1 MSTFEN
7 KRVLTEWEPF
17 KAKSA
22 LRTAQL
28 RRSFRH
34 DSIMKLPLASLCALC
49 LLSVAPPLH
58 AQGAQAAQPASTPVP
73 AVLSLSHA
81 TGALSFALPGEPARR
96 VEPGDTLAVPAGV
109 PVVVQVT
116 DTNTALSQYSLTA
129 EKGDAPQLVPLNR
142 FLSALAP
149 YFVDVPS
156 AQTKALGQ
164 DESQPSP
171 ALRDIDDAVFGPAGV
186 HLTYLAIED
195 ALRKMSKGPD
205 AILGAAELL
214 KASLAP
220 GWDTNVD
227 RLLRAYARLGSTAAE
242 RKALKDSAGVL
253 EAARRVEAL
262 AKAVLSARPEYR
274 FPPFDLAWNESRS
287 LKLRAAPTRD
297 STLSDFATLPARD
310 ADVKLA
316 PLWPLDVGLGASLLF
331 SPDSTW
337 QGPSGI
343 QDGRFTWGLTL
354 SLAPRAL
361 TPASLRANGWALW
374 LPELTLNPST
384 SDRALGLGAA
394 VGWKALKLG
403 AGALW
408 TRHETP
414 AGDQTYGSPKPY
426 VSLSVTGWEPFK
438 AK

>member
-1 MSTFEN
+1 MT
-7 KRVLTEWEPF
+7 
-17 KAKSA
+17 
-22 LRTAQL
+22 
-28 RRSFRH
+28 
-34 DSIMKLPLASLCALC
+34 LPLASLCALC
-49 LLSVAPPLH
+49 LLGVAPPLS
-58 AQGAQAAQPASTPVP
+58 AQASQPAPTPVP

-81 TGALSFALPGEPARR
+81 TGALSFALPGEPAHR

-109 PVVVQVT
+109 PVVVQVSE
-116 DTNTALSQYSLTA
+116 TNTALSQYSLTA

-156 AQTKALGQ
+156 TQIRALGQ
-164 DESQPSP
+164 DEPQPSP
-171 ALRDIDDAVFGPAGV
+171 ALREIDDAIFGPAGL

-205 AILGAAELL
+205 AILGATESL
-214 KASLAP
+214 KASLVL

-227 RLLRAYARLGSTAAE
+227 RLLRAYARLGNTAAE

-262 AKAVLSARPEYR
+262 AKAVLAARPEYR

-287 LKLRAAPTRD
+287 LKLRAFPTRD
-297 STLSDFATLPARD
+297 STLSDFATFPVRE
-310 ADVKLA
+310 ADVNLA

-343 QDGRFTWGLTL
+343 QDRRFTWGLTL

-361 TPASLRANGWALW
+361 TPASLRASGWAFW

-394 VGWKALKLG
+394 AGWKALKLG

-414 AGDQTYGSPKPY
+414 AGDQTYGSPKLY